1 MSGQAADGLKVRSLY
16 IWTPKMTSK
25 IVKKT
30 LEEAQGVPNAE
41 IDFSDKSLVHM
52 DDMTRLWWVS
62 STLFSIL
69 VYLHFNLRSLIV
81 CKYLTLF
88 QTRTVTQTVAQ
99 T

>member
-62 STLFSIL
+62 STFFSIFVASLFSYQSKKFAFI
-69 VYLHFNLRSLIV
+69 SSI
-81 CKYLTLF
+81 
-88 QTRTVTQTVAQ
+88 
-99 T
+99 

>member
-1 MSGQAADGLKVRSLY
+1 
-16 IWTPKMTSK
+16 MTSK

-62 STLFSIL
+62 PTLFLLFSIL
-69 VYLHFNLRSLIV
+69 VYLHFNLRSLI
-81 CKYLTLF
+81 LELF
-88 QTRTVTQTVAQ
+88 
-99 T
+99 

>member
-1 MSGQAADGLKVRSLY
+1 
-16 IWTPKMTSK
+16 MTSK

-62 STLFSIL
+62 STLFPYFDLS
-69 VYLHFNLRSLIV
+69 VYLHFNGKSLLI
-81 CKYLTLF
+81 
-88 QTRTVTQTVAQ
+88 QN
-99 T
+99 

>member
-1 MSGQAADGLKVRSLY
+1 
-16 IWTPKMTSK
+16 MTSK

-69 VYLHFNLRSLIV
+69 VDLHFNIMLCPFTGPKMFCAGPNFFCVGSKIYLHIV
-81 CKYLTLF
+81 PLKNISC
-88 QTRTVTQTVAQ
+88 
-99 T
+99 

>member
-1 MSGQAADGLKVRSLY
+1 
-16 IWTPKMTSK
+16 MTSK

-62 STLFSIL
+62 STLFFYFNLS
-69 VYLHFNLRSLIV
+69 VYLHINQRSLLLSVLFKSRTLTWTIAQILSFDLPFQCIV
-81 CKYLTLF
+81 TS
-88 QTRTVTQTVAQ
+88 QTVAHLV
-99 T
+99 